1 MNPYEELIEQ
11 YYTIIDKLFSD
22 EEITDGEAIMLSRF
36 FSGSG
41 TFPDI
46 PDKERQIMES
56 LSGENAKYEI
66 KEMIKKTIER
76 SGRIR
81 KNLEGWE

>member
-1 MNPYEELIEQ
+1 MDPYEEIVEK
-11 YYTIIDKLFSD
+11 YNFIVDKLFSD
-22 EEITDGEAIMLSRF
+22 EEITDHEAVMMSRF

-46 PDKERQIMES
+46 PDKEREIMGS
-56 LSGENAKYEI
+56 ITGENARREI